1 MQQLTYFDKLFS
13 GDMVNHCLSDA
24 KEDPKLKEKLSLKE
38 KQLEEMRLLVKNLK
52 KREGQLLEK

>member
-1 MQQLTYFDKLFS
+1 
-13 GDMVNHCLSDA
+13 MVNHCLSDA
-24 KEDPKLKEKLSLKE
+24 KEDPKLKEKLSLKD